1 MGLTLSL
8 VGGALTRNTRTCPD
22 CGLAPAEH
30 NVFSLEPPS
39 HLLKER
45 GWDTLQP
52 GGGLECCAWGGVLGS
67 QTHTAQQWRQ
77 SRLPKSVWYLTRLRP
92 GP

>member
-8 VGGALTRNTRTCPD
+8 VGGALTRNTRTCPN
-22 CGLAPAEH
+22 CGLAPEEH

-39 HLLKER
+39 HLLKDG

-52 GGGLECCAWGGVLGS
+52 GGGLECCAWGVLGS

-77 SRLPKSVWYLTRLRP
+77 SRLPKSVWSP